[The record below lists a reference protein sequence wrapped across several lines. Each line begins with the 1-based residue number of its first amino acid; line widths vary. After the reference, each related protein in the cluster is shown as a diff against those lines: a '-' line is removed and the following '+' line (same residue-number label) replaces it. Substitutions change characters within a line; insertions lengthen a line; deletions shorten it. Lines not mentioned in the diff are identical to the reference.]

1 LVLVSAALP
10 PKPAPTISFFW
21 AATAAN
27 GRLFAGSIVAVA
39 LSSVSGQLQSPG
51 LRSGNGKMARFLAA
65 MPPKTYTFSLWR
77 GFAAPHAAAKG
88 DFAVALSSVYH
99 GATMHKES
107 VKIVGSYR
115 QRSRLTHS
123 ENDDQ

>member
-1 LVLVSAALP
+1 MIVAGFARSREKLLVLVSAAKP

-51 LRSGNGKMARFLAA
+51 LRSGNGKN
-65 MPPKTYTFSLWR
+65 
-77 GFAAPHAAAKG
+77 G
-88 DFAVALSSVYH
+88 
-99 GATMHKES
+99 
-107 VKIVGSYR
+107 
-115 QRSRLTHS
+115 
-123 ENDDQ
+123 